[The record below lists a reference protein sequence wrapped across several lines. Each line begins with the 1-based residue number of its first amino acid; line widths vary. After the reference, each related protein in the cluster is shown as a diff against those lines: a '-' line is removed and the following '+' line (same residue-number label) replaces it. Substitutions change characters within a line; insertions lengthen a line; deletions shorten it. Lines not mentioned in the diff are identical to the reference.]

1 MQWFDFSMPIGWQE
15 LSAIATA
22 LAVILALWSNHKT
35 TQQMRDTLRIQEQSK
50 NLELF
55 DKRVHIIHTLEIGE
69 EPSALEVRLLFNQD
83 IVNTYNDWKKLK
95 AEQKSYRNDLKTYEF
110 LISEACEAQDKPS
123 PLHDIHSAKWI
134 MEQSDFQED
143 KVKAYEDLCNDN
155 EISSSYGSPNDE
167 WRTYNFKTIS
177 DSINESQRA
186 VEYSLRKLIDEMSS
200 FVQTSITSLLAK
212 KDAL

>member
-1 MQWFDFSMPIGWQE
+1 MQWFKFCLPIGWNE

-22 LAVILALWSNHKT
+22 FAVILALWSNHKT
-35 TQQMRDTLRIQEQSK
+35 TQQMHDALRMQEQSK
-50 NLELF
+50 NIELF
-55 DKRVHIIHTLEIGE
+55 DKRVHIIRTLEIGD
-69 EPSALEVRLLFNQD
+69 EPSDLEVRLLFNQN
-83 IVNTYNDWKKLK
+83 ILNGYNKWKKLK
-95 AEQKSYRNDLKTYEF
+95 AEQESYRDDLETYKF
-110 LISEACEAQDKPS
+110 LISEACEAQGKPL
-123 PLHDIHSAKWI
+123 PLRDIYSAKWI

-143 KVKAYEDLCNDN
+143 TVKKYEDLCKDN

-177 DSINESQRA
+177 DSINESQR
-186 VEYSLRKLIDEMSS
+186 VIDSCLKKLIVEMSS

>member
-1 MQWFDFSMPIGWQE
+1 MQWFNFSLPIGWQE

-35 TQQMRDTLRIQEQSK
+35 TQQMYDALRMQEQSK

-55 DKRVHIIHTLEIGE
+55 DKRVNVIRTLEIGK
-69 EPSALEVRLLFNQD
+69 EPSALEVQLLFNQN
-83 IVNTYNDWKKLK
+83 IVDSYTKWKKLK
-95 AEQKSYRNDLKTYEF
+95 AELKSYRNDLKTYEF

-123 PLHDIHSAKWI
+123 PLRDIHSAKWI

-143 KVKAYEDLCNDN
+143 KVKAYEELCNDN

-186 VEYSLRKLIDEMSS
+186 VEDNLSKLIAEMSS
-200 FVQTSITSLLAK
+200 FVQTSITSLLEK